1 VLQEGGERA
10 RMIKALII
18 DKPNDFS
25 NSLKLLI
32 KGKGHKVFRAE
43 DIIKAFFLL
52 EKEEPHLVFFD
63 LLFLVTPSGLRLL
76 KRMKRTDRKRKI
88 YLTCGPDAMGKELA
102 KRIGADGAIFKPF
115 EMGEI
120 DKLIDKICEELE

>member
-1 VLQEGGERA
+1 
-10 RMIKALII
+10 MIKALII

-32 KGKGHKVFRAE
+32 KGKDHKVFSAE

-63 LLFLVTPSGLRLL
+63 LLFLGTPSGLRLIE
-76 KRMKRTDRKRKI
+76 RMKAAGKKRKI
-88 YLTCGPDAMGKELA
+88 YLTYDRDAVGKELA
-102 KRIGADGAIFKPF
+102 ERIQVDGAILKPF
-115 EMGEI
+115 EMAEI